1 LVALLFFLL
10 LVITTSMAYN
20 LAMANVDLRS
30 PNNTNRSRALRI
42 DWQHRSAA
50 PLTGSAQNR
59 LSAAGTLRSATRL
72 LPAFRSCFFVTLLI
86 IMSNILLRSFL
97 LDAQCD
103 KLAEVAVCRLL
114 RQSMDTTVEE
124 RGPRP
129 TGTCGR
135 SV

>member
-1 LVALLFFLL
+1 VPKIASLL
-10 LVITTSMAYN
+10 LVLCARRRGYYRH
-20 LAMANVDLRS
+20 LGLV
-30 PNNTNRSRALRI
+30 
-42 DWQHRSAA
+42 
-50 PLTGSAQNR
+50 
-59 LSAAGTLRSATRL
+59 
-72 LPAFRSCFFVTLLI
+72 FFVTLLI